1 MFWGIMVFI
10 SFFSGLVSYRVVL
23 KQLIRQ
29 QVTLRYR
36 RTIFGFLW
44 TLLNPLLNMAVIATV
59 FSIVMKFPIQNY
71 AIFLFS
77 AVIPWTMF
85 SNTISQCSMSLLANE
100 NLFKKIYL
108 PKQLFMTSSALS
120 VLIDSLLSTVCLF
133 IIAYFFGAKLSPA
146 LFFLPVSF
154 AILFFFSYGLGLIF
168 SIVSVFLR
176 DMQYLIGVLLQALYF
191 MTPIIYPVDA
201 VPEQYKWVFSWN
213 PMYYFVDLFRDPI
226 YNSQLPNTH
235 SIQLCLIFA
244 AVSFVLGLYVF
255 KVNDKKIIFRL

>member
-1 MFWGIMVFI
+1 MFKSFI
-10 SFFSGLVSYRVVL
+10 SGLVSYRVVL

-85 SNTISQCSMSLLANE
+85 SNTIAQCSQSLIANE

-108 PKQLFMTSSALS
+108 PKQLFITSSAIS
-120 VLIDSLLSTVCLF
+120 VLIDSLLSTLCLF
-133 IIAYFFGAKLSPA
+133 VIAFFFGAKLSPA
-146 LFFLPVSF
+146 LSFLPLSF
-154 AILFFFSYGLGLIF
+154 IILFFFSYGLGLIF
-168 SIVSVFLR
+168 AVVSVFLR
-176 DMQYLIGVLLQALYF
+176 DMQYLIGVILQALYF

-213 PMYYFVDLFRDPI
+213 PMFYFVDLFRDPI
-226 YNSQLPNTH
+226 YNSQFPNSE
-235 SIQLCLIFA
+235 SIKLCLIFSI
-244 AVSFVLGLYVF
+244 VIFIFGLYVF